1 MSARIDRQIKIY
13 LFLHHI
19 FLHQWEFHKM
29 SIHNSQC
36 KIRDVFYYAKS
47 LSTELRDVNK
57 EIGENSGLTW
67 MKVPEL
73 FL

>member
-1 MSARIDRQIKIY
+1 
-13 LFLHHI
+13 
-19 FLHQWEFHKM
+19 M
-29 SIHNSQC
+29 SIYNCQH

-57 EIGENSGLTW
+57 ETGENSGLTW
-67 MKVPEL
+67 MKVPEV

>member
-1 MSARIDRQIKIY
+1 
-13 LFLHHI
+13 
-19 FLHQWEFHKM
+19 M

-73 FL
+73 FLFITEIVQVLSSR

>member
-1 MSARIDRQIKIY
+1 
-13 LFLHHI
+13 
-19 FLHQWEFHKM
+19 M

-36 KIRDVFYYAKS
+36 KIRDIFYYAKS

-67 MKVPEL
+67 MKVPEV